1 MVASQFYA
9 EFMNEYWFPY
19 YSFVFII
26 CAGLSLV

>member
-1 MVASQFYA
+1 MVAIQFHA
-9 EFMNEYWFPY
+9 EFMHETWFPY

>member
-1 MVASQFYA
+1 MVAFQFNA
-9 EFMNEYWFPY
+9 EFMNESLFPY

>member
-1 MVASQFYA
+1 MVAPQFHA
-9 EFMNEYWFPY
+9 EFINESLSPH